1 MNYYKKYLKYKRKYL
16 SLKIG
21 GSSKCLEDKLQI
33 LKLTNNQVFKWKQKI
48 EKLLLDSFEKNIPVD
63 IHYKSTWYLVVNG
76 EQLIGCVILDNDNI
90 IWNLAILKECRGKG
104 IATRLMEHVIE
115 DNQNNLYLWINLT
128 KPKETQQKLVRF
140 YQRLGFKNELN
151 PFKFF
156 TYKITGFNKQLM
168 IRKKIEN

>member
-1 MNYYKKYLKYKRKYL
+1 M
-16 SLKIG
+16 
-21 GSSKCLEDKLQI
+21 
-33 LKLTNNQVFKWKQKI
+33 
-48 EKLLLDSFEKNIPVD
+48 
-63 IHYKSTWYLVVNG
+63 
-76 EQLIGCVILDNDNI
+76 
-90 IWNLAILKECRGKG
+90 KECRGKG
-104 IATRLMEHVIE
+104 IATRLMEHVSE